1 MSGRIYSHKKKAGHT
16 ELSKF
21 SISASK
27 QDFKRIAKR
36 FNLRLILAF
45 GSAISARV
53 HPQSDIDIAVLAKKS
68 DLSIKDY
75 SDILFELQKLFPE
88 KEVDLALINQA
99 DPLFLKKIVERC
111 EILYGKRRDLTQ
123 LKMYAFK
130 RYVDHRKFFEMEEK
144 FAQRFI
150 TRYAGEAGK

>member
-1 MSGRIYSHKKKAGHT
+1 M
-16 ELSKF
+16 EVSKF
-21 SISASK
+21 SINANAE
-27 QDFKRIAKR
+27 DFERIAKR

-45 GSAISARV
+45 GSAISVRV
-53 HPQSDIDIAVLAKKS
+53 QPQSDIDIAVLAEKS
-68 DLSIKDY
+68 DLTMKDY
-75 SDILFELQKLFPE
+75 SNLLFELQKLFPQR
-88 KEVDLALINQA
+88 EVDVALINQA

-111 EILYGKRRDLTQ
+111 GILYGRSLELAK
-123 LKMYAFK
+123 LKIYAFK